1 MREPALFG
9 KVMGALLVASI
20 AASLLGGSIL
30 GLLFAREAVAA
41 LAAAPVVLL
50 YALVFGFPLAF
61 GHALLLGLP
70 AYLWLERRYRLR
82 WWNAMGAG
90 AVIGALPSFFWIGPM
105 SAWDGIVPLLIL
117 GASGVGGGLVF
128 WAALRDLMRTP

>member
-1 MREPALFG
+1 MREPVPFG
-9 KVMGALLVASI
+9 KVMGALLVAAI
-20 AASLLGGSIL
+20 AASILGGTIL

-70 AYLWLERRYRLR
+70 AYLWLERRYQLH

-90 AVIGALPSFFWIGPM
+90 AVIGALPALFWIGPA
-105 SAWDGIVPLLIL
+105 SAWDAMIPLLIL
-117 GASGVGGGLVF
+117 GASGAGGGLVF
-128 WAALRDLMRTP
+128 RLALRDLMRRP